1 MECEICGRETNKIFV
16 VEIEGAI
23 LEVCENC
30 AKNGRI
36 ISIKNEKGFEK
47 REKKKIKREIEDE
60 LEIVENYG
68 EIIKNAREK
77 LKISIEELARRI
89 GEKESLIR
97 KIEREEI
104 IPNDKIVEKLEKVL
118 KIKLREK
125 IEYKVQKKDKKEEN
139 LRIADI
145 VEIK

>member
-1 MECEICGRETNKIFV
+1 MECELCGKETNKIFV

-36 ISIKNEKGFEK
+36 ISIKNKKIFEK
-47 REKKKIKREIEDE
+47 REREKDIEDE
-60 LEIVENYG
+60 LELIENYG
-68 EIIKNAREK
+68 EVIRNTREK
-77 LKISIEELARRI
+77 LKISIQELAKRI
-89 GEKESLIR
+89 GEKENLLR
-97 KIEREEI
+97 KIENEEI
-104 IPNDKIVEKLEKVL
+104 IPSDRIIEKLEKFL

-125 IEYKVQKKDKKEEN
+125 VEYKISKKEEKKES